1 MVWKFSTLEDVLKQ
15 SKAETLL
22 SEDRIQ
28 KIIKSEN
35 ITVEI
40 EKETDEEVTNV
51 RFFIN
56 YILLFVMRSCYA

>member
-1 MVWKFSTLEDVLKQ
+1 MVWKFSALEDVLKQ

-51 RFFIN
+51 RFFIS